1 MNVLLRDTE
10 EYIDGK
16 HTGSLGLV
24 LIRYVKFARNKPQ
37 VVAGIYEIE
46 ILLTCSYRCNN
57 ILWMGSAADVEMTD
71 LGLK

>member
-10 EYIDGK
+10 EHIDGK

-24 LIRYVKFARNKPQ
+24 LIRYAFTLSW
-37 VVAGIYEIE
+37 
-46 ILLTCSYRCNN
+46 LLSSQEFRVWEKVLTTTYRCNN
-57 ILWMGSAADVEMTD
+57 ILWMGTASDVEMTD